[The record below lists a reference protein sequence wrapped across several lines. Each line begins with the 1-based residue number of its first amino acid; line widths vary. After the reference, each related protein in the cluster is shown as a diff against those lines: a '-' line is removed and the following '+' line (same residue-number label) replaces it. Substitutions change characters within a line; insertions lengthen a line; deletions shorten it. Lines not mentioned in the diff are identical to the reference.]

1 MRSDGV
7 VAERGFTLIE
17 LLIVVAIIGVL
28 AALAVPG
35 LLRARISAN
44 EGSAVGSMRSVM
56 SGQASYASA
65 GGNGGYATS
74 FSRLATP
81 CPGAT
86 QAFISPDLSTDPSVK
101 AGFRFVLQ
109 AAAASAAGRTDCN
122 AVVTQ
127 SDYYTTA
134 TPLSVA
140 LTGNRAFAT
149 NSEGTIFYE
158 VTGVAPTEAAIAP
171 GGTATPLK

>member
-1 MRSDGV
+1 VND
-7 VAERGFTLIE
+7 RGFTLIE

-35 LLRARISAN
+35 LMRARISAN
-44 EGSAVGSMRSVM
+44 EGSAIGSMRSIM
-56 SGQASYASA
+56 SGQASYSSA

-74 FSRLATP
+74 LSRLATA

-101 AGFRFVLQ
+101 AGFRIELQ
-109 AAAASAAGRTDCN
+109 ASAASTPGRNDCN
-122 AVVTQ
+122 GIATM
-127 SDYYTTA
+127 SDFYTNA
-134 TPLSVA
+134 TPLSIGI
-140 LTGNRAFAT
+140 TGNRAFA
-149 NSEGTIFYE
+149 SSSAGTVFFDP
-158 VTGVAPTEAAIAP
+158 TGVPPTEAAIAP